1 MQVPY
6 DEGVANRIG
15 PESWVGVRKNAGQ
28 ALTGDMQAGI
38 SSREK
43 TLIQGAD
50 AINVRGR
57 QYGPSRQRERRTG
70 PAWSKTP
77 SMHESFSHGNRESL

>member
-15 PESWVGVRKNAGQ
+15 PESWVGVRKNACQ

-50 AINVRGR
+50 AIQIGGR
-57 QYGPSRQRERRTG
+57 QHGPSRQRERRIG

-77 SMHESFSHGNRESL
+77 SMHGSFSHGNRESL

>member
-15 PESWVGVRKNAGQ
+15 PESWVGARKNAGQ

-50 AINVRGR
+50 AIKLVRKATR
-57 QYGPSRQRERRTG
+57 FVSLSRETAR
-70 PAWSKTP
+70 PCVV
-77 SMHESFSHGNRESL
+77 